1 MKIKTRFQL
10 SSLMFLQYF
19 IWGAWYVT
27 IGTYML
33 NSLQFEG
40 IQVGLVYGTFAISAM
55 ISPFFVGLIADK
67 FFATEKVLGTL
78 HILGALLLYVAST
91 AKSFSFFYPS
101 MLIYTMTYTPTMAL
115 SNSLAFHQM
124 KNPGQ
129 EFPGVR
135 VFGTIG
141 WIIAGLTIGF
151 MTIEDSVNQLYLA
164 AIASLVLGLYS
175 FTLPHVPPK
184 KSSGETLKQI
194 MGLDALALLKQ
205 RPFTIIIISS
215 ILTCIPLSFYFSFT
229 NPFLNEIGMVNAAG
243 KMTMGQMS
251 ELIFLFAMPFFF
263 KRLGV
268 KKMIMVGMLAW
279 LIRYIMFSFGNI
291 EGLVWMLY
299 LGIILHGICYDFF
312 FVTGQIYVDK
322 KAPSHL
328 RSSAQGMITFATYGF
343 GMFIGTWF
351 SGKIVDFYSISDGDK
366 ILHQWDKIWHIP
378 AIIAFVVLILFG
390 LMFKENK
397 QPKTQVS
404 PQ

>member
-1 MKIKTRFQL
+1 
-10 SSLMFLQYF
+10 MFLQYF

-27 IGTYML
+27 LGTYML
-33 NSLQFEG
+33 TKLHFSG
-40 IQVGLVYGTFAISAM
+40 TQVGLVYGTFAISAM

-67 FFATEKVLGTL
+67 FFSTEKVLGTL
-78 HILGALLLYVAST
+78 HLLGAVILYYTST
-91 AKSFSFFYPS
+91 VKTFPVFYPS
-101 MLIYTMTYTPTMAL
+101 LLVYTLCYTPTMAL
-115 SNSLAFHQM
+115 SNSLAFQQM

-129 EFPGVR
+129 EFPSIR
-135 VFGTIG
+135 VLGTIG

-151 MTIEDSVNQLYLA
+151 MAIEDSVNQLYLGS
-164 AIASLVLGLYS
+164 IASLILGVYC

-184 KSSGETLKQI
+184 KKTGDSLKQI

-205 RPFTIIIISS
+205 RPFAILIIAS

-251 ELIFLFAMPFFF
+251 ELVFLFAMPFFF
-263 KRLGV
+263 KRLGI
-268 KKMIMVGMLAW
+268 KKMIMLGMFAW
-279 LIRYIMFSFGNI
+279 LLRYIMFSMGNV

-312 FVTGQIYVDK
+312 FVTGQIYVDT

-328 RSSAQGMITFATYGF
+328 RSSAQGMITFATYGL

-351 SGKIVDFYSISDGDK
+351 CGKTVDFYSVIEGTK
-366 ILHQWDKIWHIP
+366 ILHQWDKIWHVPGIF
-378 AIIAFVVLILFG
+378 AIIIIILFG
-390 LMFKENK
+390 LMFRENK
-397 QPKTQVS
+397 KVKREV
-404 PQ
+404 